1 MLISNWDRTCFWMVF
16 ELRNVMLIY
25 VFSLVLLLM
34 VGGFSSSFVAAQ
46 QSASSQAI
54 SDAQS
59 RLISCFNAAHTA
71 ETAGANISRLTNT
84 LNDAGALLSNAEHAY
99 SIGNFTNAQR
109 LAVESQNLL
118 TGFVSEATSL
128 TATAKQDSNMD
139 FLVNVVGSVVG
150 TILVLVGSIIVW
162 RIIKKKY
169 TDSEEQTIESVAV

>member
-1 MLISNWDRTCFWMVF
+1 MVL
-16 ELRNVMLIY
+16 ELRNVKLIC

-34 VGGFSSSFVAAQ
+34 FGGSSSSLVAAQ

-59 RLISCFNAAHTA
+59 RLISCFDAAQTA
-71 ETAGANISRLTNT
+71 ETAGANISKLTNT
-84 LNDAGALLSNAEHAY
+84 LNDAGALLSNAKYAY

-109 LAVESQNLL
+109 FAVESQNLL
-118 TGFVSEATSL
+118 SGFVSEATSL
-128 TATAKQDSNMD
+128 TATAKQNSNMD

-169 TDSEEQTIESVAV
+169 TDSEEQAIEPVAV